1 MTEELSPAAR
11 AALTARIARAQH
23 CDRAPSVVA
32 GVRTTTGLGWTGAVG
47 DLDAAGTPAG
57 PDTAYRIGSI
67 TKTFTAVLVMQ
78 LVAEGR
84 ADLTD
89 PITARLPE
97 LTDLPDVSVQA
108 LLTHGA
114 GLYAETDGPWWER
127 SAGLTWEQL
136 IPSIRQAHIPASRFH
151 YTNVGFA
158 VLGQLVARLRGQDWR
173 QVLQERILDPL
184 GLEHTTYDRPATGAH
199 GLAVHPYADL
209 VHAEPAGDT
218 GAMAPAGQLWSTV
231 DDLLTFGQFLVRGD
245 AQVLPEQFRER
256 MLIPT
261 LVDDEPGERW
271 TRAYGLGVDV
281 TNLGTARY
289 VGHGGS
295 MPGFQSALR
304 ADPESGDCAVLLMNS
319 TAGVDLSATEL
330 ITELRRYVPLIP
342 PAWQPAGEHTADLD
356 LTGTWFW
363 GPRPHVATLHGA
375 DLILTPVGSG
385 RGARFVRLAQDRWLG
400 QDGYFAGEPLQVHA
414 RGEQSAYLD
423 VGSFRFTRTPY
434 DPASDI
440 PGGVDDAGW
449 H

>member
-1 MTEELSPAAR
+1 MTEELPPAAG
-11 AALTARIARAQH
+11 AALTARIARAQYT
-23 CDRAPSVVA
+23 DRAPSVVG
-32 GVRTTTGLGWTGAVG
+32 GVRTIAGLEWTAAVG

-78 LVAEGR
+78 LVADE
-84 ADLTD
+84 AVALTD
-89 PITARLPE
+89 PIGEHLPE
-97 LTDLPDVSVQA
+97 LDLPGVSVQS

-136 IPSIRQAHIPASRFH
+136 LPSIRQAHIPASRFH

-158 VLGQLVARLRGQDWR
+158 VLGQLVARLREKDWR
-173 QVLQERILDPL
+173 DVLQERILDPL
-184 GLEHTTYDRPATGAH
+184 GLERTTYDRPGSGAH
-199 GLAVHPYADL
+199 GFAVHPYADL
-209 VHAEPAGDT
+209 VHDEPATDT
-218 GAMAPAGQLWSTV
+218 GAMAPAGQLWSTAG
-231 DDLLTFGQFLVRGD
+231 DLLTFGQFLVRG
-245 AQVLPEQFRER
+245 AAEVLPDELRER
-256 MLIPT
+256 MLVPT

-271 TRAYGLGVDV
+271 ARAYGLGVDV

-319 TAGVDLSATEL
+319 TAGIDLGATEL
-330 ITELRRYVPLIP
+330 IAELRRHVPLLP
-342 PAWQPAGEHTADLD
+342 AAWQPAQQHSGDLD

-363 GPRPHVATLHGA
+363 GPRPHVATLHGP
-375 DLILTPVGSG
+375 DLVLTPVGSG
-385 RGARFVRLAQDRWLG
+385 RGARFVRLARDRWLG

-414 RGEQSAYLD
+414 RGERSAYLD

>member
-1 MTEELSPAAR
+1 MTEELSPGVR

-32 GVRTTTGLGWTGAVG
+32 GLRTIAGLEWTGAAG

-78 LVAEGR
+78 LVGEGSV
-84 ADLTD
+84 D
-89 PITARLPE
+89 PIDPIGRHLPE
-97 LTDLPDVSVQA
+97 LTDLPGVSVQA

-127 SAGLTWEQL
+127 SAGLTWKQL
-136 IPSIRQAHIPASRFH
+136 LPSIRQAHIPASRFH

-158 VLGQLVARLRGQDWR
+158 VLGQLVARLRGQEWR

-184 GLEHTTYDRPATGAH
+184 GLAHTTYDRPADGAR
-199 GLAVHPYADL
+199 GFAVHPYADL
-209 VHAEPAGDT
+209 VHDEPANDT

-231 DDLLTFGQFLVRGD
+231 GDLLSFGQFLVRGD
-245 AQVLPEQFRER
+245 ARVLPDELRER

-281 TNLGTARY
+281 TNLGPARY

-330 ITELRRYVPLIP
+330 ITELRRHVPLIP
-342 PAWQPAGEHTADLD
+342 PVWKPAGEHATDLD

-363 GPRPHVATLHGA
+363 GPRPHVATLRGA
-375 DLILTPVGSG
+375 DLVLTPVGSG

-400 QDGYFAGEPLQVHA
+400 KDGYFAGEPLHVHA
-414 RGEQSAYLD
+414 RGNHSAYLD

-440 PGGVDDAGW
+440 PGGIDGAGW